1 MCGWYVPDTLLS
13 AWGCI
18 SEETDQK
25 WPVLVEYTFWQGEKE
40 TEVNNKSNCLANW
53 AGDGR

>member
-1 MCGWYVPDTLLS
+1 MCGRYVPDTLLS

-18 SEETDQK
+18 SGRTDQK

-40 TEVNNKSNCLANW
+40 TEVKNKSNCLANW